1 MDNEI
6 TLMPHEVRTEINDY
20 LRALK
25 ELKEK
30 VDQLVTNQELALQ
43 RLSKAVLNLTETL
56 LK

>member
-1 MDNEI
+1 
-6 TLMPHEVRTEINDY
+6 MPHEVRTMMNEE
-20 LRALK
+20 LRAWK

-30 VDQLVTNQELALQ
+30 VDELVINQEFALQ